1 MTTTAKQAEQ
11 QEQWVL
17 VRTHANSPM
26 LTLSLPGVDLDNVLL
41 VRIEPGISSALHTD
55 CRLAM
60 SDPANV
66 YRVSALPGL
75 VEAMEREVERCHGCE
90 GSGTVYGPDEH
101 TGLGWVGTRCPECD
115 ESREVLLLSRP
126 TARKPQNG

>member
-1 MTTTAKQAEQ
+1 MSTDTAKPTEK

-17 VRTHANSPM
+17 IRTHRNSPM

-60 SDPANV
+60 DDPANV
-66 YRVSALPGL
+66 YKVSAYPGVVNALKRAAERIISEINHRYGYSHSPGHEGAFANDDTLNQIHAALSL
-75 VEAMEREVERCHGCE
+75 VHPAE
-90 GSGTVYGPDEH
+90 GGKT
-101 TGLGWVGTRCPECD
+101 
-115 ESREVLLLSRP
+115 
-126 TARKPQNG
+126 